1 MSPSQYLLHHG
12 FTALATHQPAS
23 RFCLFQWIE
32 GGSLL
37 AVSVLLIAVTVWLV
51 HRSAVERHGAH
62 NHGAILLTLTK
73 LIQSGPARIGRPAPE
88 VSIRRT
94 TRKCSDSAIQRRST
108 GILGTKL

>member
-23 RFCLFQWIE
+23 RLWLFQWIE

-51 HRSAVERHGAH
+51 RRSAV
-62 NHGAILLTLTK
+62 
-73 LIQSGPARIGRPAPE
+73 
-88 VSIRRT
+88 
-94 TRKCSDSAIQRRST
+94 
-108 GILGTKL
+108 